1 MGDSGMLVDNFAGGG
16 GASLG
21 IEWGAGRP
29 VDLAVNHDVAAIA
42 MHSAN
47 HPNTVHLQEDVWD
60 VDPLAVTAG
69 RRVRLAWFSPDC
81 THFSKAKGGQP
92 RSKKIRG
99 LAWVAV
105 RWAQALA
112 PKGRLDMVMLENVE
126 EFQEWGPL
134 GVDERPCPARKG
146 QTFHRWISQM
156 RRLGGVVDWRE
167 LVAADFGEATIRK
180 RLFVVVRFDGLP
192 IVWPEQTHA
201 RDPGVS
207 LFTQHLPKWRAAAE
221 CIDWSLAC
229 PSIFERARPLAENTM
244 ARVAAGLRK
253 YVLEA
258 AEPFIVGIDNK
269 SSGPGAVWPV
279 GEPLRT
285 ITAENRFALVAPSL
299 VQVGYGEREGQHPRA
314 LDISKPLGTIVGTGK
329 HALVAAFLAKH
340 YTGVIGQGIEVPLRT
355 VTARDHHSLVCAFLT
370 KYYGTG
376 TGQVLQEPMA
386 TITSKDRMGL
396 VTVRAERYRVVDI
409 GLRMLQPHELSAA
422 QGFPATY
429 QLVGTKSAQVA
440 RIGNSVC
447 PRVVAALVRANFMAS
462 RMKQAV

>member
-1 MGDSGMLVDNFAGGG
+1 MNEGLLIDNFAGGG

-21 IEWGAGRP
+21 IEWAMGRP
-29 VDLAVNHDVAAIA
+29 VDVAINHSAAAIA
-42 MHSAN
+42 MHAEN
-47 HPNTVHLQEDVWD
+47 HPHTVHLQEDVWD
-60 VDPLAVTAG
+60 VDPVEVTRG

-81 THFSKAKGGQP
+81 THFSKAKGGAP
-92 RSKKIRG
+92 RSKRIRG

-112 PKGRLDMVMLENVE
+112 PKGKLDMVMLENVE
-126 EFQEWGPL
+126 EFQDWGPL
-134 GVDERPCPARKG
+134 GQDERPCPHRKG
-146 QTFHRWISQM
+146 QTFMRWVAQM
-156 RRLGGVVDWRE
+156 RRLGGRVDWRE
-167 LVAADFGEATIRK
+167 LVAADYGEATIRK

-201 RDPGVS
+201 RDPGAS
-207 LFTQHLPKWRAAAE
+207 LYTMHLPKWRAAAE
-221 CIDWSLAC
+221 CIDWSLPC

-269 SSGPGAVWPV
+269 SSGAGAVWPV

-285 ITAENRFALVAPSL
+285 ITAENRFALVAP
-299 VQVGYGEREGQHPRA
+299 
-314 LDISKPLGTIVGTGK
+314 
-329 HALVAAFLAKH
+329 FLAKH
-340 YTGVIGQGIEVPLRT
+340 YTGVVGQGLDVPLGT

-396 VTVRAERYRVVDI
+396 VTVRAEQWRVVDI
-409 GLRMLQPHELSAA
+409 GLRMLQPHELAAA

-429 QLVGTKSAQVA
+429 KLVGTKSAQVA

-447 PRVVAALVRANFMAS
+447 PRVVAALVRANVGAGLRMA
-462 RMKQAV
+462 V